1 MKAFPLP
8 TIVVF
13 LLIGVCMRAFSL
25 PQRVY
30 NRIDYPVGVK
40 LRLKR
45 ITPKPPI
52 PDTIQVVGYDR
63 DKVEYR
69 ILSTYEPLN
78 IHSGIHSNDV
88 LHGYYLPL
96 R

>member
-1 MKAFPLP
+1 MRAIPL
-8 TIVVF
+8 TAIIAC
-13 LLIGVCMRAFSL
+13 LLVIVCMRAFSL
-25 PQRVY
+25 PQRVF

-45 ITPKPPI
+45 IAPKPPI

-78 IHSGIHSNDV
+78 THSGIHSNDV

-96 R
+96 K